1 MAAADTDR
9 RYRKSSQLRERHMRA
24 GEKEPSQASRNF
36 EIKLRAAGLLT
47 HYAGNPRTH
56 SAKQIRK
63 MRKRSRNKAMS
74 PNRRIEQVEAK
85 SKGQTTKKGGE
96 TSSRDA
102 RAQNTGHPKLV
113 LWPGA
118 SVKVVDGQHR
128 IHALEPLR
136 ELFASILEHKI
147 AVPIRVPDKGA
158 CLSDK
163 KK

>member
-1 MAAADTDR
+1 M
-9 RYRKSSQLRERHMRA
+9 
-24 GEKEPSQASRNF
+24 
-36 EIKLRAAGLLT
+36 
-47 HYAGNPRTH
+47 
-56 SAKQIRK
+56 
-63 MRKRSRNKAMS
+63 KR
-74 PNRRIEQVEAK
+74 K
-85 SKGQTTKKGGE
+85 SKGQITKKGGE

-128 IHALEPLR
+128 IHALEK
-136 ELFASILEHKI
+136 LFASIREQEI

-158 CLSDK
+158 RLSDK